1 MSGESRAVVRRARA
15 GDLDEILDIINTVW
29 RKPDGSPG
37 DIVSSH
43 PFLFHDRR
51 IPDHFVY
58 EVDDR
63 LWGVVGAYP
72 YNVKL
77 GGVVFR
83 MAGIG
88 QVISRLERRG
98 RGVMTAILKSV
109 IATLEEEGY
118 DAAWLMGDRQRYAH
132 FGWARGGR
140 ALHFSTNERYLP
152 HASPAA
158 IRPLDIERQFAQLRD
173 RLHALSYTMLMP
185 DEELRSLFRAREVN
199 GWALNGSF
207 ILLDAGRDRVHF
219 ADGRPDEIAMLIAH
233 QQRIN
238 AETNRDRCQILIE
251 TPCAPVPVVHA
262 CREIF
267 ASASVQ
273 HCASFRIVRL
283 VPFLEKAIRM
293 VEGAIPRGTDRLE
306 LMNTDTGEAVTLTV
320 AQGKAQV
327 TEGASERAVRLD
339 TVRITELFFD
349 WIPAEVYLPKLA
361 ADSPLRALLPLNVF
375 MSHFF
380 AIVV

>member
-1 MSGESRAVVRRARA
+1 MSGQLRAVVRRARV
-15 GDLDEILDIINTVW
+15 GDLDEILDIIDTVW
-29 RKPDGSPG
+29 HRPDGSPG
-37 DIVSSH
+37 DILSSH

-58 EVDDR
+58 EVDGR

-72 YNVKL
+72 YDVRL

-83 MAGIG
+83 MGGVG
-88 QVISRLERRG
+88 QVISRPERRG
-98 RGVMTAILKSV
+98 RGVMTAILKRV
-109 IATLEEEGY
+109 VATLGEEGY

-140 ALHFSTNERYLP
+140 ALHFTTNERYLP
-152 HASPAA
+152 DASAAA
-158 IRPLDIERQFAQLRD
+158 IRALDIEREFARVREYLD
-173 RLHALSYTMLMP
+173 SLPYTMLMP
-185 DEELRSLFRAREVN
+185 DEELRLLFRARDVN
-199 GWALNGSF
+199 GWALNDSF

-219 ADGRPDEIAMLIAH
+219 ADGRPDEIAVLIAH

-238 AETNRDRCQILIE
+238 AEASRDRCQMLVE
-251 TPCAPVPVVHA
+251 TPCTPSPVVRA

-267 ASASVQ
+267 ASASMQ

-293 VEGAIPRGTDRLE
+293 VEGAIPQGTDKLE
-306 LMNTDTGEAVTLTV
+306 LMNTDTGEAVTLTAAHGEV
-320 AQGKAQV
+320 RV
-327 TEGASERAVRLD
+327 TVGASDQAVRLD
-339 TVRITELFFD
+339 TARLTELFFD
-349 WIPAEVYLPKLA
+349 WIPAEIHVPGLA

-375 MSHFF
+375 MSYFF
-380 AIVV
+380 VIVV